1 MAVYPV
7 LTEPNPLLHLVSQP
21 VEEVDHRIRKL
32 LDDMLETMYAC
43 QGIGLAA
50 PQIGVL
56 KRLVVIDLGN
66 SEGPAQRSQKHPSPL
81 KMINPSISW
90 SSEVSQSFSEG
101 CLSVPEHYVDI
112 ERPAQVRLS
121 FLDDQGTPRELL
133 ATGLLAICVQH
144 EIDHLNGIT
153 LLTHEAQKHPQ
164 RSHKTAH

>member
-21 VEEVDHRIRKL
+21 VEEVDHRIRTL

-56 KRLVVIDLGN
+56 KRLVVMDLGT
-66 SEGPAQRSQKHPSPL
+66 SEEPRKRSPKYPFPL

-90 SSEVSQSFSEG
+90 FSQDYQSFAEG
-101 CLSVPEHYVDI
+101 CLSVPDHYVDI

-121 FLDDQGTPRELL
+121 FLDEQGVPRELL
-133 ATGLLAICVQH
+133 ASGLLAICVQH

-153 LLTHEAQKHPQ
+153 LLTHEAQKNPQ
-164 RSHKTAH
+164 LSHKTP